1 MMSYLFPPPC
11 VTTTSYCLCAG
22 GLQAAFHGCE
32 ERADFTCAAV
42 CAKLP
47 KPTAAPPASAADR
60 ARGHGNAWARL
71 AARAQKPAAR
81 QAAARIALAQMKRR
95 AAARVA
101 AAYAVREHAAK
112 VAQADKLVCVVA
124 DNVFSNPTASPHLV
138 SAFRPLFHVLPV
150 SFVQQLGHT
159 PKNAAEAKAQ
169 IQAMMKAIAPEV
181 EWQRRRFEISAAR
194 LMPKRSD
201 WWTEK
206 RTLQFFKDFREK
218 MAKQGAKDAKA
229 QQAANKKRFDSIPG
243 TGRSRRVSRGECLDL
258 VCYVFGCRLS
268 SSFRCI
274 YLQNLLLLSSPILFT
289 SFFILLFSTLLY
301 PYFPLALAQPTS
313 RRSRPSTRPK
323 RPRTPRKCAK

>member
-1 MMSYLFPPPC
+1 M
-11 VTTTSYCLCAG
+11 
-22 GLQAAFHGCE
+22 
-32 ERADFTCAAV
+32 

-81 QAAARIALAQMKRR
+81 QAAARIAVAQMKRR

-112 VAQADKLVCVVA
+112 VAQADKL
-124 DNVFSNPTASPHLV
+124 
-138 SAFRPLFHVLPV
+138 
-150 SFVQQLGHT
+150 LGHT

-169 IQAMMKAIAPEV
+169 IEAMMKAIAPEV

-218 MAKQGAKDAKA
+218 MAKQGAKDAEA
-229 QQAANKKRFDSIPG
+229 QKAANKKRFDSIPG
-243 TGRSRRVSRGECLDL
+243 ACPRASRRDFLTKIYWLDFLFFFL
-258 VCYVFGCRLS
+258 VS
-268 SSFRCI
+268 SSFCHV
-274 YLQNLLLLSSPILFT
+274 LAAFFL
-289 SFFILLFSTLLY
+289 FFILSSCRCILLHNL
-301 PYFPLALAQPTS
+301 FPLSSAVLFT
-313 RRSRPSTRPK
+313 
-323 RPRTPRKCAK
+323 